1 METKKL
7 GKILAVLCIVAI
19 CLISF
24 VGIFIT
30 KQGQMKN
37 VLPEYR
43 LGMNLT
49 GGRVAR
55 FQVSDKTQDII
66 YDAEGKVTEEGTNE
80 DGSLKEGYRK
90 ETKPVNAEEI
100 LNIGN
105 YRKAKKIM
113 ETRLKSMGISE
124 YLVKLNEQTGELF
137 IELPEDTKTDQTLSS
152 LTYVG
157 KFEIK
162 DSDTEE
168 VLLDNKD
175 VKHASVVYGST
186 SSGTA
191 VYLSVEFGK
200 EGKQK
205 LEDITKT
212 YISSTDEEGNT
223 VTKNVSIEL
232 DGDSLIKT
240 YFGETISTGILQLSI
255 GTASTSNEQIST
267 YIEQASR
274 VAGLIDSGAMPVVYE
289 LEENNFISN
298 ANNMVVVTGIMMIA
312 LVASI
317 IGFIYW
323 MVRYRKNGIFAVI
336 SYVGLVAVILL
347 VVRYT
352 NVVIS
357 LEAIVAMISILLA
370 NYAVLQYVL
379 ENLQKAQENKEE
391 IIKETYQHYASILA
405 PLFILGIVFTFVSWL
420 PIASI
425 GMVLFWGMTALALY
439 DYISMKFLFDEVEK

>member
-1 METKKL
+1 METRKL
-7 GKILAVLCIVAI
+7 GKILMVLCVIAI

-24 VGIFIT
+24 VGILVS

-37 VLPEYR
+37 ILPEYR

-49 GGRVAR
+49 GGRVSK
-55 FQVSDKTQDII
+55 FKISEKTEDTI
-66 YDAEGKVTEEGTNE
+66 YDAEGKVTNEGTNE

-90 ETKPVNAEEI
+90 ETKPVNAEDC
-100 LNIGN
+100 LNIDN
-105 YRKAKKIM
+105 YQKAKKVM
-113 ETRLKSMGISE
+113 ENRLKSMGISE
-124 YLVKLNEQTGELF
+124 YLVKLNEQTGEML
-137 IELPEDTKTDQTLSS
+137 IEIPEDMKTDQTLSS

-162 DSDTEE
+162 DNDTKE

-175 VKHASVVYGST
+175 VKRASVVYGST

-212 YISSTDEEGNT
+212 YISKTDEEGNT

-232 DGDSLIKT
+232 DGDSLITT

-255 GTASTSNEQIST
+255 GTASTSNEQITT

-274 VAGLIDSGAMPVVYE
+274 VAGLVDSGAMPIVYE

-298 ANNMVVVTGIMMIA
+298 KDNMVIVKAIMMV
-312 LVASI
+312 LFVAVV
-317 IGFIYW
+317 IGLIYW
-323 MVRYRKNGIFAVI
+323 IVKYKMNGLFAAI
-336 SYVGLVAVILL
+336 SYIGLLAIVLLVLRYANVVIAFEALVAVI
-347 VVRYT
+347 
-352 NVVIS
+352 
-357 LEAIVAMISILLA
+357 SIFVA
-370 NYAVLQYVL
+370 NYAVLQYIL
-379 ENLQKAQENKEE
+379 GKLQKTQETKEE
-391 IIKETYQHYASILA
+391 IIKETYKHFASIFA

-425 GMVLFWGMTALALY
+425 GMILFWGLTALAIY
-439 DYISMKFLFDEVEK
+439 DYMSMKFLFDEVEK

>member
-1 METKKL
+1 METRKL
-7 GKILAVLCIVAI
+7 GKILMVLCIIAI

-24 VGIFIT
+24 IGIFAN

-37 VLPEYR
+37 ILPEYR

-55 FQVSDKTQDII
+55 FQVSEKTEDTI
-66 YDAEGKVTEEGTNE
+66 YDAEGKVSEEGTNE

-90 ETKPVNAEEI
+90 ETNPVNAEEI
-100 LNIGN
+100 LTIGN

-124 YLVKLNEQTGELF
+124 YVVKLNEQTGEML
-137 IELPEDTKTDQTLSS
+137 IEIPEDTKTDQTLSS

-162 DSDTEE
+162 DSETGE
-168 VLLDNKD
+168 VLLDNKE

-186 SSGTA
+186 GSGTA
-191 VYLSVEFGK
+191 VYLSVEFSK

-255 GTASTSNEQIST
+255 GTASTSNEQITT

-274 VAGLIDSGAMPVVYE
+274 VAGLIDSGAMPIVYE

-298 ANNMVVVTGIMMIA
+298 KDNMVIVKAIMMI
-312 LVASI
+312 LIVTVM
-317 IGFIYW
+317 IGLIYW
-323 MVRYRKNGIFAVI
+323 IVKYKMNGLFAAI
-336 SYVGLVAVILL
+336 SYIGLLAIVLLVLRYANVVIAFEALVAVI
-347 VVRYT
+347 
-352 NVVIS
+352 
-357 LEAIVAMISILLA
+357 SIFVA
-370 NYAVLQYVL
+370 NYAVLQYIL
-379 ENLQKAQENKEE
+379 GKLQKTQETKEE
-391 IIKETYQHYASILA
+391 IIKETYKHFASIFA

-425 GMVLFWGMTALALY
+425 GMILFWGLTALAIY
-439 DYISMKFLFDEVEK
+439 DYMSMKFLLDEVEK

>member
-1 METKKL
+1 METRKL
-7 GKILAVLCIVAI
+7 GKILMVLCIIAI

-24 VGIFIT
+24 IGIFAN

-37 VLPEYR
+37 ILPEYR

-55 FQVSDKTQDII
+55 FQVSEKTEDTI

-90 ETKPVNAEEI
+90 ETNPVNAEEV
-100 LNIGN
+100 LTNSN

-124 YLVKLNEQTGELF
+124 YVVNLNEQTGEML
-137 IELPEDTKTDQTLSS
+137 IEIPEDTKTDQTLSS

-162 DSDTEE
+162 DNDTKE

-175 VKHASVVYGST
+175 VKRASVVYGST

-212 YISSTDEEGNT
+212 YISKTDEEGNT
-223 VTKNVSIEL
+223 VTKNVSI
-232 DGDSLIKT
+232 
-240 YFGETISTGILQLSI
+240 
-255 GTASTSNEQIST
+255 
-267 YIEQASR
+267 
-274 VAGLIDSGAMPVVYE
+274 
-289 LEENNFISN
+289 
-298 ANNMVVVTGIMMIA
+298 
-312 LVASI
+312 
-317 IGFIYW
+317 
-323 MVRYRKNGIFAVI
+323 
-336 SYVGLVAVILL
+336 
-347 VVRYT
+347 
-352 NVVIS
+352 
-357 LEAIVAMISILLA
+357 
-370 NYAVLQYVL
+370 
-379 ENLQKAQENKEE
+379 
-391 IIKETYQHYASILA
+391 
-405 PLFILGIVFTFVSWL
+405 
-420 PIASI
+420 
-425 GMVLFWGMTALALY
+425 
-439 DYISMKFLFDEVEK
+439 

>member
-1 METKKL
+1 METRKL
-7 GKILAVLCIVAI
+7 GKILMVLCVIAI

-24 VGIFIT
+24 VGILVS

-49 GGRVAR
+49 GGRVSK
-55 FQVSDKTQDII
+55 FKISEKTEDTI
-66 YDAEGKVTEEGTNE
+66 YDAEGKVTNEGTNE

-90 ETKPVNAEEI
+90 ETKPVNAEDC
-100 LNIGN
+100 LNIDN
-105 YRKAKKIM
+105 YQKAKKVM
-113 ETRLKSMGISE
+113 ENRLKSMGISE
-124 YLVKLNEQTGELF
+124 YLVKLNEQTGEML
-137 IELPEDTKTDQTLSS
+137 IEIPEDMKTDQTLSS

-162 DSDTEE
+162 DNDTKE

-175 VKHASVVYGST
+175 VKRASVVYGST

-212 YISSTDEEGNT
+212 YISKTDEEGNT

-232 DGDSLIKT
+232 DGDSLITT

-255 GTASTSNEQIST
+255 GTASTSNEQITT

-274 VAGLIDSGAMPVVYE
+274 VAGLVDSGAMPIVYE

-298 ANNMVVVTGIMMIA
+298 KDNMVIVKAIMMV
-312 LVASI
+312 LFVTVM
-317 IGFIYW
+317 IGLIYW
-323 MVRYRKNGIFAVI
+323 IVKYKMNGLFAAI
-336 SYVGLVAVILL
+336 SYIGLLAIVLLVLRYANVVIAFEALVAVI
-347 VVRYT
+347 
-352 NVVIS
+352 
-357 LEAIVAMISILLA
+357 SIFVA
-370 NYAVLQYVL
+370 NYAVLQYIL
-379 ENLQKAQENKEE
+379 GKLQKTQETKEE
-391 IIKETYQHYASILA
+391 IIKETYKHFASIFA

-425 GMVLFWGMTALALY
+425 GMILFWGLTALAIY
-439 DYISMKFLFDEVEK
+439 DYMSMKFLFDEVEK

>member
-1 METKKL
+1 METRKL
-7 GKILAVLCIVAI
+7 GKILMVLCVIAI

-24 VGIFIT
+24 VGILVS

-49 GGRVAR
+49 GGRVSK
-55 FQVSDKTQDII
+55 FKISEKTEDTI
-66 YDAEGKVTEEGTNE
+66 YDAEGKVTNEGTNE

-90 ETKPVNAEEI
+90 ETKPVNAEDC
-100 LNIGN
+100 LNIDN
-105 YRKAKKIM
+105 YQKAKKVM
-113 ETRLKSMGISE
+113 ENRLKSMGISE
-124 YLVKLNEQTGELF
+124 YLVKLNEQTGEML
-137 IELPEDTKTDQTLSS
+137 IEIPEDMKTDQTLSS

-162 DSDTEE
+162 DNDTKE

-175 VKHASVVYGST
+175 VKRASVVYGST

-212 YISSTDEEGNT
+212 YISKTDEEGNT

-232 DGDSLIKT
+232 DGDSLITT

-255 GTASTSNEQIST
+255 GTASTSNEQITT

-274 VAGLIDSGAMPVVYE
+274 VAGLVDSGAMPIVYE

-298 ANNMVVVTGIMMIA
+298 KDNMVIVKAIMMV
-312 LVASI
+312 LFVTVM
-317 IGFIYW
+317 IGLIYW
-323 MVRYRKNGIFAVI
+323 IVKYKMNGLFAAI
-336 SYVGLVAVILL
+336 SYIGLLAIVLLVLRYANVVIAFEALVAVI
-347 VVRYT
+347 
-352 NVVIS
+352 
-357 LEAIVAMISILLA
+357 SIFV
-370 NYAVLQYVL
+370 AVLQYIL
-379 ENLQKAQENKEE
+379 GKLQKTQETKEE
-391 IIKETYQHYASILA
+391 IIKETYKHFASIFA

-425 GMVLFWGMTALALY
+425 GMILFWGLTALAIY
-439 DYISMKFLFDEVEK
+439 DYMSMKFLFDEVEK

>member
-1 METKKL
+1 METRKL
-7 GKILAVLCIVAI
+7 GKILMVLCVIAI

-24 VGIFIT
+24 VGILVS

-49 GGRVAR
+49 GGRVSK
-55 FQVSDKTQDII
+55 FKISEKTEDTI
-66 YDAEGKVTEEGTNE
+66 YDAEGKVTNEGTNE

-90 ETKPVNAEEI
+90 ETKPVNAEDC
-100 LNIGN
+100 LNIDN
-105 YRKAKKIM
+105 YQKAKKVM
-113 ETRLKSMGISE
+113 ENRLKSMGISE
-124 YLVKLNEQTGELF
+124 YLVKLNEQTGEML
-137 IELPEDTKTDQTLSS
+137 IEIPEDMKTDQTLSS

-162 DSDTEE
+162 DNDTKE

-175 VKHASVVYGST
+175 VKRASVVYGST

-212 YISSTDEEGNT
+212 YISKTDEEGNT

-232 DGDSLIKT
+232 DGDSLITT

-255 GTASTSNEQIST
+255 GTASTSNEQITT

-274 VAGLIDSGAMPVVYE
+274 VAGLVDSGAMPIVYE

-298 ANNMVVVTGIMMIA
+298 KDNMVIVKAIMMVLI
-312 LVASI
+312 VTVM
-317 IGFIYW
+317 IGLIYW
-323 MVRYRKNGIFAVI
+323 IVKYKMNGLFAAI
-336 SYVGLVAVILL
+336 SYIGLLAIVLLVLRYANVVIAFEALVAVI
-347 VVRYT
+347 
-352 NVVIS
+352 
-357 LEAIVAMISILLA
+357 SIFVA
-370 NYAVLQYVL
+370 NYAVLQYIL
-379 ENLQKAQENKEE
+379 GKLQKTQETKEE
-391 IIKETYQHYASILA
+391 IIKETYKHFASIFA

-425 GMVLFWGMTALALY
+425 GMILFWGLTALAIY
-439 DYISMKFLFDEVEK
+439 DYMSMKFLLDEVEK

>member
-1 METKKL
+1 METRKL
-7 GKILAVLCIVAI
+7 GKILMVLCIIAI

-24 VGIFIT
+24 IGIFAN

-37 VLPEYR
+37 ILPEYR

-55 FQVSDKTQDII
+55 FKVSEKTEDTI
-66 YDAEGKVTEEGTNE
+66 YDAEGKVSEEGTNE

-90 ETKPVNAEEI
+90 ETNPVNEEEV
-100 LNIGN
+100 LTNSN
-105 YRKAKKIM
+105 YRKVKKIM

-124 YLVKLNEQTGELF
+124 YVVNLNEQTGEML
-137 IELPEDTKTDQTLSS
+137 IEIPEDTKTDQTLSS

-162 DSDTEE
+162 DSETEE
-168 VLLDNKD
+168 VLLDNKE

-186 SSGTA
+186 GSGTA

-255 GTASTSNEQIST
+255 GTASTSNEQITT

-274 VAGLIDSGAMPVVYE
+274 VAGLIDSGAMPIVYE

-298 ANNMVVVTGIMMIA
+298 KDNMVIVKAIMMV
-312 LVASI
+312 LFVAVV
-317 IGFIYW
+317 IGLIYW
-323 MVRYRKNGIFAVI
+323 IVKYKMNGLFAAI
-336 SYVGLVAVILL
+336 SYIGLLAIVLLVLRYANVVIAFEALVAVI
-347 VVRYT
+347 
-352 NVVIS
+352 
-357 LEAIVAMISILLA
+357 SIFVA

-379 ENLQKAQENKEE
+379 GKLQKTQENKEE
-391 IIKETYQHYASILA
+391 IIKGTYKHFASIFA

-425 GMVLFWGMTALALY
+425 GMILFWGLTALAIY
-439 DYISMKFLFDEVEK
+439 DYMSMKFLLDEVEK

>member
-1 METKKL
+1 METRKL
-7 GKILAVLCIVAI
+7 GKILMVLCVIAI

-24 VGIFIT
+24 VGILVS

-49 GGRVAR
+49 GGRVSK
-55 FQVSDKTQDII
+55 FKISEKTEDTI
-66 YDAEGKVTEEGTNE
+66 YDAEGKVTNEGTNE

-90 ETKPVNAEEI
+90 ETKPVNAEDC
-100 LNIGN
+100 LNIDN
-105 YRKAKKIM
+105 YQKAKKVM
-113 ETRLKSMGISE
+113 ENRLKSMGISE
-124 YLVKLNEQTGELF
+124 YLVKLNEQTGEML
-137 IELPEDTKTDQTLSS
+137 IEIPEDMKTDQTLSS

-162 DSDTEE
+162 DNDTKE

-175 VKHASVVYGST
+175 VKRASVVYGST

-212 YISSTDEEGNT
+212 YISKTDEEGNT

-232 DGDSLIKT
+232 DGDSLITT

-255 GTASTSNEQIST
+255 GTASTSNEQITT

-274 VAGLIDSGAMPVVYE
+274 VAGLVDSGAMPIVYE

-298 ANNMVVVTGIMMIA
+298 KDNMVIVKAIMMI
-312 LVASI
+312 LIVTVM
-317 IGFIYW
+317 IGLIYW
-323 MVRYRKNGIFAVI
+323 IVKYKMNGLFAAI
-336 SYVGLVAVILL
+336 SYIGLLAIVLLVLRYANVVIAFEALVAVI
-347 VVRYT
+347 
-352 NVVIS
+352 
-357 LEAIVAMISILLA
+357 SIFVA
-370 NYAVLQYVL
+370 NYAVLQYIL
-379 ENLQKAQENKEE
+379 GKLQKTQETKEE
-391 IIKETYQHYASILA
+391 IIKETYKHFASIFA

-425 GMVLFWGMTALALY
+425 GMILFWGLTALAIY
-439 DYISMKFLFDEVEK
+439 DYMSMKFLFDEVEK

>member
-1 METKKL
+1 METRKL
-7 GKILAVLCIVAI
+7 GKILMVLCVIAI

-24 VGIFIT
+24 VGILVSE
-30 KQGQMKN
+30 QGQMKN

-49 GGRVAR
+49 GGRVSK
-55 FQVSDKTQDII
+55 FKISEKTEDTI
-66 YDAEGKVTEEGTNE
+66 YDAEGKVTNEGTNE

-90 ETKPVNAEEI
+90 ETKPVNAEDC
-100 LNIGN
+100 LNIDN
-105 YRKAKKIM
+105 YQKAKKVM
-113 ETRLKSMGISE
+113 ENRLKSMGISE
-124 YLVKLNEQTGELF
+124 YLVKLNEQTGEML
-137 IELPEDTKTDQTLSS
+137 IEIPEDMKTDQTLSS

-162 DSDTEE
+162 DNDTKE

-175 VKHASVVYGST
+175 VKRASVVYGST

-212 YISSTDEEGNT
+212 YISKTDEEGNT

-232 DGDSLIKT
+232 DGDSLITT

-255 GTASTSNEQIST
+255 GTASTSNEQITT

-274 VAGLIDSGAMPVVYE
+274 VAGLVDSGDMPIVYE

-298 ANNMVVVTGIMMIA
+298 KDNMVIVKAIMMV
-312 LVASI
+312 LFVTVM
-317 IGFIYW
+317 IGLIYW
-323 MVRYRKNGIFAVI
+323 IVKYKMNGLFAAI
-336 SYVGLVAVILL
+336 SYIGLLAIVLLVLRYANVVIAFEALVAVI
-347 VVRYT
+347 
-352 NVVIS
+352 
-357 LEAIVAMISILLA
+357 SIFVA
-370 NYAVLQYVL
+370 NYAVLQYIL
-379 ENLQKAQENKEE
+379 GKLQKTQETKEE
-391 IIKETYQHYASILA
+391 IIKETYKHFASIFA

-425 GMVLFWGMTALALY
+425 GMILFWGLTALAIY
-439 DYISMKFLFDEVEK
+439 DYMSMKFLFDEVEK

>member
-1 METKKL
+1 METRKL
-7 GKILAVLCIVAI
+7 GKILMVLCVIAI

-24 VGIFIT
+24 VGILVS

-49 GGRVAR
+49 GGRVSK
-55 FQVSDKTQDII
+55 FKISEKTEDTI
-66 YDAEGKVTEEGTNE
+66 YDAEGKVTNEGTNE

-90 ETKPVNAEEI
+90 ETKPVNAEDC
-100 LNIGN
+100 LNIDN
-105 YRKAKKIM
+105 YQKAKKVM
-113 ETRLKSMGISE
+113 ENRLKSMGISE
-124 YLVKLNEQTGELF
+124 YLVKLNEQTGEML
-137 IELPEDTKTDQTLSS
+137 IEIPEDMKTDQTLSS

-162 DSDTEE
+162 DNDTKE

-175 VKHASVVYGST
+175 VKRASVVYGST

-212 YISSTDEEGNT
+212 YISKTDEEGNT

-232 DGDSLIKT
+232 DGDSLITT

-255 GTASTSNEQIST
+255 GTASTSNEQITT

-274 VAGLIDSGAMPVVYE
+274 VAGLVDSGDMPIVYE

-298 ANNMVVVTGIMMIA
+298 KDNMVIVKAIMMV
-312 LVASI
+312 LFVTVM
-317 IGFIYW
+317 IGLIYW
-323 MVRYRKNGIFAVI
+323 IVKYKMNGLFAAI
-336 SYVGLVAVILL
+336 SYIGLLAIVLLVLRYANVVIAFEALVAVI
-347 VVRYT
+347 
-352 NVVIS
+352 
-357 LEAIVAMISILLA
+357 SIFVA
-370 NYAVLQYVL
+370 NYAVLQYIL
-379 ENLQKAQENKEE
+379 GKLQKTQETKEE
-391 IIKETYQHYASILA
+391 IIKETYKHFASIFA

-425 GMVLFWGMTALALY
+425 GMILFWGLTALAIY
-439 DYISMKFLFDEVEK
+439 DYMSMKFLFDEVEK

>member
-1 METKKL
+1 METRKL
-7 GKILAVLCIVAI
+7 GKILMVLCIVTI

-24 VGIFIT
+24 VGIFVT

-43 LGMNLT
+43 FGMNLT
-49 GGRVAR
+49 GGRVSK
-55 FQVSDKTQDII
+55 FQVSDKTQDTI
-66 YDAEGKVTEEGTNE
+66 YDEQGKVTNEGTNE

-90 ETKPVNAEEI
+90 ETKPVNEEEI
-100 LNIGN
+100 LNLNN
-105 YRKAKKIM
+105 YQKAKKVM
-113 ETRLKSMGISE
+113 ETRLKNMGISE
-124 YLVKLNEQTGELF
+124 YYVKLNEQTGEML

-162 DSDTEE
+162 DSETGE
-168 VLLDNKD
+168 VLLDNKN

-186 SSGTA
+186 GSGTA
-191 VYLSVEFGK
+191 VYLSVEFEK

-205 LEDITKT
+205 LEDITKI
-212 YISSTDEEGNT
+212 YISSTDEQGNT

-240 YFGETISTGILQLSI
+240 YFGEIISTGILQLSI
-255 GTASTSNEQIST
+255 GTASTSNEQITT

-274 VAGLIDSGAMPVVYE
+274 VAGLIDSGAMPIIYE

-298 ANNMVVVTGIMMIA
+298 ANHMVIAKRIM
-312 LVASI
+312 LVILIASI

-323 MVRYRKNGIFAVI
+323 IIKYKMNGLFAGI
-336 SYVGLVAVILL
+336 SYVGLIAVLLL
-347 VVRYT
+347 VIRYA

-357 LEAIVAMISILLA
+357 FEAIVAMISILVA

-379 ENLQKAQENKEE
+379 EKLQKAQINKEE
-391 IIKETYQHYASILA
+391 IIKEVYKHVASILC

-425 GMVLFWGMTALALY
+425 GMVLFWGMTILVVYNYLT
-439 DYISMKFLFDEVEK
+439 IKFLLDEVEN

>member
-1 METKKL
+1 METRKL
-7 GKILAVLCIVAI
+7 GKILMVLCVIAI

-24 VGIFIT
+24 VGILVS

-37 VLPEYR
+37 ILPEYR

-49 GGRVAR
+49 GGRVSK
-55 FQVSDKTQDII
+55 FKISEKTEDTI
-66 YDAEGKVTEEGTNE
+66 YDAEGKVTNEGTNE

-90 ETKPVNAEEI
+90 ETKPVNAEDC
-100 LNIGN
+100 LNIDN
-105 YRKAKKIM
+105 YQKAKKVM
-113 ETRLKSMGISE
+113 ENRLKSMGISE
-124 YLVKLNEQTGELF
+124 YLVKLNEQTGEML
-137 IELPEDTKTDQTLSS
+137 IEIPEDMKTDQTLSS

-162 DSDTEE
+162 DNDTKE

-175 VKHASVVYGST
+175 VKRASVVYGST

-212 YISSTDEEGNT
+212 YISKTDEEGNT

-232 DGDSLIKT
+232 DGDSLITT

-255 GTASTSNEQIST
+255 GTASTSNEQITT

-274 VAGLIDSGAMPVVYE
+274 VAGLVDSGAMPIVYE

-298 ANNMVVVTGIMMIA
+298 KDNMVIVKAIMMV
-312 LVASI
+312 LFVTVM
-317 IGFIYW
+317 IGLIYW
-323 MVRYRKNGIFAVI
+323 IVKYKMNGLFAAI
-336 SYVGLVAVILL
+336 SYIGLLAIVLLVLRYANVVIAFEALVAVI
-347 VVRYT
+347 
-352 NVVIS
+352 
-357 LEAIVAMISILLA
+357 SIFVA
-370 NYAVLQYVL
+370 NYAVLQYIL
-379 ENLQKAQENKEE
+379 GKLQKTQETKEE
-391 IIKETYQHYASILA
+391 IIKETYKHFASIFA

-425 GMVLFWGMTALALY
+425 GMILFWGLTALAIY
-439 DYISMKFLFDEVEK
+439 DYMSMKFLFDEVEK

>member
-1 METKKL
+1 METRKL
-7 GKILAVLCIVAI
+7 GKILMVLCVIAI

-24 VGIFIT
+24 VGILVSE
-30 KQGQMKN
+30 QGQMKN

-49 GGRVAR
+49 GGRVSK
-55 FQVSDKTQDII
+55 FKISEKTEDTI
-66 YDAEGKVTEEGTNE
+66 YDAEGKVTNEGTNE

-90 ETKPVNAEEI
+90 ETKPVNAEDC
-100 LNIGN
+100 LNIDN
-105 YRKAKKIM
+105 YQKAKKVM
-113 ETRLKSMGISE
+113 ENRLKSMGISE
-124 YLVKLNEQTGELF
+124 YLVKLNEQTGEML
-137 IELPEDTKTDQTLSS
+137 IEIPEDMKTDQTLSS

-162 DSDTEE
+162 DNDTKE

-175 VKHASVVYGST
+175 VKRASVVYGST

-212 YISSTDEEGNT
+212 YISKTDEEGNT

-232 DGDSLIKT
+232 DGDSLITT

-255 GTASTSNEQIST
+255 GTASTSNEQITT

-274 VAGLIDSGAMPVVYE
+274 VAGLVDSGDMPIVYE

-298 ANNMVVVTGIMMIA
+298 KDNMVIVKAIMMV
-312 LVASI
+312 LFVTVM
-317 IGFIYW
+317 IGLIYW
-323 MVRYRKNGIFAVI
+323 IVKYKMNGLFAAI
-336 SYVGLVAVILL
+336 SYIGLLAIVLLVLRYANVVIAFEALVAVI
-347 VVRYT
+347 
-352 NVVIS
+352 
-357 LEAIVAMISILLA
+357 SIFVA
-370 NYAVLQYVL
+370 NYAVLQYIL
-379 ENLQKAQENKEE
+379 GKLQKTQETKEE
-391 IIKETYQHYASILA
+391 IIKETYKHFASIFA

-420 PIASI
+420 PIESI
-425 GMVLFWGMTALALY
+425 GMILFWGLTALAIY
-439 DYISMKFLFDEVEK
+439 DYMSMKFLFDEVEK